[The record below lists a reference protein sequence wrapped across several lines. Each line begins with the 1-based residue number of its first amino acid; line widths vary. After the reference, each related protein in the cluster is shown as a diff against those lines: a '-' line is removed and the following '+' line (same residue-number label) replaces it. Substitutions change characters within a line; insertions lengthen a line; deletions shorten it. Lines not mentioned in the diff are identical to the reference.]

1 VITTV
6 RVRCRY
12 RCRRRSRRIRR
23 ICRAQVRRSSS
34 CRGGRGVGRLG
45 RRLGR
50 RGQRRHV
57 HNPERSS
64 YDRRAAR
71 QRTDGHATSTVH
83 APVTDVT
90 ARRGRARGL
99 GARGSNAG
107 GRVRC
112 HGDDIVIILCFLR
125 RAAVEWGSRALV

>member
-1 VITTV
+1 MITTTV

-12 RCRRRSRRIRR
+12 RCGRRRCRRIRR
-23 ICRAQVRRSSS
+23 GVCRAQVRRSSS

-45 RRLGR
+45 RRIGR

-64 YDRRAAR
+64 CDRRAAR

-90 ARRGRARGL
+90 ARRERARGGL

-107 GRVRC
+107 GRVRY
-112 HGDDIVIILCFLR
+112 HGYDTML
-125 RAAVEWGSRALV
+125 